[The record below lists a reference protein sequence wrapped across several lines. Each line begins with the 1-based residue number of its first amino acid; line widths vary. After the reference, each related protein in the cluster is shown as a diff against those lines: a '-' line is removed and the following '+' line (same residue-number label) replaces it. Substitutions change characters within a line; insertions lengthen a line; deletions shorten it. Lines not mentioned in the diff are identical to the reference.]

1 MTGRSRCFWSR
12 FGFCCRGFTLI
23 ELVIIIAVLTILAAI
38 AIPSIGNLIET
49 SRVNS
54 TEAELSELKKA
65 IVGSPQVV
73 GNGNYVSR
81 GFENDVGFA
90 PSRLQD
96 LVSKPDTVSSY
107 NRITG
112 LGWNG
117 PYIDS
122 SNGDYLRDAWDSTF
136 VYAAATRTI
145 TSVGSGANIS
155 VSF

>member
-1 MTGRSRCFWSR
+1 MPGKESGLLSWRGSRY
-12 FGFCCRGFTLI
+12 RGFTLI

-38 AIPSIGNLIET
+38 AIPGIGNLIET
-49 SRVNS
+49 SRINS
-54 TEAELSELKKA
+54 TKAELIELKKA

-73 GNGNYVSR
+73 ENGNYVSR

-90 PSRLQD
+90 PSCLKD
-96 LVSKPDTVSSY
+96 LVTKPDTVAGY
-107 NRITG
+107 NRITR

-122 SNGDYLRDAWDSTF
+122 SGGQYLRDAWDSAF
-136 VYAAATRTI
+136 VYAASTRII
-145 TSVGSGANIS
+145 TSIGSGASIS

>member
-1 MTGRSRCFWSR
+1 MPGRKTGFSLR
-12 FGFCCRGFTLI
+12 FGFDCRGFTLI

-54 TEAELSELKKA
+54 TKAELSELKKA
-65 IVGSPQVV
+65 IIGSPQVI
-73 GNGNYVSR
+73 GGGNYVSR
-81 GFENDVGFA
+81 GFESDVGFA

-96 LVSKPDTVSSY
+96 LVTKPDTVTSY

-112 LGWNG
+112 LGWDG

-122 SNGDYLRDAWDSTF
+122 SGGDYLRDAWDSTF
-136 VYAAATRTI
+136 FYAAATRTI